1 LQSSPAATVRAQG
14 ANDCNVRD
22 LFTAAGLGEL
32 DERSLHDVPDSGAF
46 GTSLS
51 REPPPLRAAE
61 RWF

>member
-1 LQSSPAATVRAQG
+1 MRAQG

-51 REPPPLRAAE
+51 RELPPLRAAE